1 MAAIAGL
8 INGDADRPVD
18 RSAVEATLQRPMVY
32 PERGMGS
39 WTTGAVHL
47 SCADPVSAKLRD
59 NERLKIV
66 ADVRLDDR
74 PALASALGLDATWI
88 SDVELIR
95 HAYENWG
102 YDCPRRLTGDFAF
115 AIWDEARRQLF
126 CARDQL
132 GVRPFHYR
140 CDREGFA
147 FASRLNTIA
156 RLGDRFSKSRIAGY
170 LAGIDDSHEETI
182 FDNIHRLP
190 MGHWLVWSPGQMRI
204 ERYFALTA
212 DAVAPNEDFVRGFRQ
227 RFLAAVDD
235 RSLGAADLGAML
247 SGGLDSSSIV
257 SAVARRQRRDAA
269 PLRTFS
275 FSYPPG
281 SSYDETEYGAAVLEK
296 YRLTPAFV
304 DMDDVAPLDGL
315 ADLADG
321 TDDLFFAPGLPK
333 IARLLASARKS
344 GVRIMLDGHGGDEVV
359 SQGFGRLA
367 ELARERRWATL
378 YRELRGVSAVSGE
391 NVAGQLL
398 KFYLG
403 QGSIAKARKWIG
415 RRAGSAQS
423 GYAGRA
429 ASLLDPGLARDTD
442 LDERIAQWSAD
453 YRRASSNEATLHLWN
468 VSSPAVARAFETLH
482 RAGDQVGVE
491 LRFPFYDRRLVSYA
505 LAIPDREKLKD
516 GWPRSVLRRAM
527 EGILPGKVQ
536 RRRSKIDFG
545 PELATGLVRHHG
557 DTLHEV
563 LREDGAVGEYVDL
576 GTARRRV
583 RALLVAPEALNP
595 LDLFALW
602 RVVFLALWL
611 NNRNA
616 ILPTEKVLS

>member
-8 INGDADRPVD
+8 INGDPDRSVE
-18 RSAVEATLQRPMVY
+18 RSAVEAMLQRLVVY
-32 PERGMGS
+32 PERSMGL
-39 WTTGAVHL
+39 WTAGAVHL
-47 SCADPVSAKLRD
+47 SCADPPSAELRD
-59 NERLKIV
+59 IERLKIV

-74 PALASALGLDATWI
+74 PALASALGLDATWV

-95 HAYENWG
+95 HAYEKWG
-102 YDCPRRLTGDFAF
+102 YDCPRHLTGDFAF

-156 RLGDRFSKSRIAGY
+156 RPGDRFSKSRIAGY

-190 MGHWLVWSPGQMRI
+190 MGHWLAWSPGQLRI
-204 ERYFALTA
+204 ERYFGLTA
-212 DAVAPNEDFVRGFRQ
+212 EAVAPNEDFVQGFRQ

-235 RSLGAADLGAML
+235 RSLGATDVGAML

-257 SAVARRQRRDAA
+257 SAVAHRQGRNAP

-275 FSYPPG
+275 FSYPPA
-281 SSYDETEYGAAVLEK
+281 SPYDESEYGTAVLEK

-321 TDDLFFAPGLPK
+321 MDDLFFAPGLPK

-359 SQGFGRLA
+359 SLGFGRLA

-391 NVAGQLL
+391 SAVGLL
-398 KFYLG
+398 LQFYLG
-403 QGSIAKARKWIG
+403 QGLIARARKWVG
-415 RRAGSAQS
+415 RRAGSPS
-423 GYAGRA
+423 GDAGRA
-429 ASLLDPGLARDTD
+429 SSLLDPALVRETD
-442 LDERIAQWSAD
+442 LDERITQWSTG
-453 YRRASSNEATLHLWN
+453 YRRAVGSEAALHHWNMSSA
-468 VSSPAVARAFETLH
+468 AVARAFETLH

-491 LRFPFYDRRLVSYA
+491 LRFPFYDRRLVTYA
-505 LAIPDREKLKD
+505 LAIPDREKLRD

-527 EGILPGKVQ
+527 AGILPAKVQWRRGKV
-536 RRRSKIDFG
+536 DFG
-545 PELATGLVRHHG
+545 PELAAGLVRHHG
-557 DTLHEV
+557 DLLREV
-563 LREDGAVGEYVDL
+563 LRDDAAVGEYVDL
-576 GTARRRV
+576 SMARRHV
-583 RALLVAPEALNP
+583 KALLVAPGAANP

-611 NNRNA
+611 NNRSA
-616 ILPTEKVLS
+616 ALRPEKVLS